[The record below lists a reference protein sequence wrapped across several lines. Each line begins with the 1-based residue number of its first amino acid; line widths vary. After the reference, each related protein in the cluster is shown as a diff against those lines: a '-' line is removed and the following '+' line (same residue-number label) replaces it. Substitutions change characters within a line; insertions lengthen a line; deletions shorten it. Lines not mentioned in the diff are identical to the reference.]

1 MSAKDTKYVET
12 KLAKR
17 IKSYIQET
25 GPIPVSEYM
34 SLCLLDPT
42 DGFYPTRDPLGSE
55 GDFITAPEISQMFGE
70 VLGLWVI
77 QSWIDIGRPA
87 RFTLTELGPGRGIM
101 MADMLR
107 TIKLDPDCLKA
118 VRFYLIEVS
127 AALEAV
133 QGQSLAEAAAPVS
146 WVKSLSDLPDDPTII
161 IGNEFLDCLPIRQAV
176 QMDPFAKDK
185 GWQERLVGLDDDGQF
200 RFQLDGAPLSP
211 TLQAMLPDGHEDARK
226 EDLIELCPPAFQ
238 IMEQIKPL
246 FSAHPGRALF
256 IDYGPE
262 TTEFGDSLQAL
273 KRHKKI
279 GVFDLPGESDLT
291 ARVDFNACA
300 KAASAL
306 DLSPSPIVTQSEL
319 LSKLGIEM
327 RAVTLTRHKPDA
339 KPKILRQLHR
349 LMDSDE
355 MGQLFKALCISSAGL
370 APPLGFRQ

>member
-1 MSAKDTKYVET
+1 MSQTET
-12 KLAKR
+12 KLAAR
-17 IKSYIQET
+17 IKAYIRET

-34 SLCLLDPT
+34 SLCLLDPV

-118 VRFYLIEVS
+118 VRVYLIDVS

-133 QGQSLAEAAAPVS
+133 QGQSLAQAAAPIS
-146 WVKSLSDLPDDPTII
+146 WVKSLDDLPDDPTLI

-176 QMDPFAKDK
+176 QMDPFAKEK
-185 GWQERLVGLDDDGQF
+185 GWQERLVGLDDAGDF
-200 RFQLDGAPLSP
+200 RFQLDSAPLSP
-211 TLQAMLPDGHEDARK
+211 TLQALLPSGHEDARK
-226 EDLIELCPPAFQ
+226 EELIELCPPSQQ

-246 FSAHPGRALF
+246 FTAHPGRALF
-256 IDYGPE
+256 IDYGPDI
-262 TTEFGDSLQAL
+262 TEFGDSLQAL
-273 KRHKKI
+273 KRHQKI
-279 GVFDLPGESDLT
+279 GVFDRPGESDLT
-291 ARVDFNACA
+291 ARVNFSACA
-300 KAASAL
+300 AAAAAL
-306 DLSPSPIVTQSEL
+306 DLAASDIVTQSEL

-327 RAVTLTRHKPDA
+327 RAVTLSRHKPEA

-349 LMDSDE
+349 LMDNAE
-355 MGQLFKALCISSAGL
+355 MGQLFKALCISSIGL
-370 APPLGFRQ
+370 SPPLGFRA